1 MIKPNMIR
9 ITPATIAIIAFIM
22 EDPGAL
28 IHRARLGLK
37 NAPMPKSVTINP
49 TMRRMMFVIPMLS
62 ISVLLL
68 FHTPAFLPHR
78 P

>member
-1 MIKPNMIR
+1 M
-9 ITPATIAIIAFIM
+9 
-22 EDPGAL
+22 L
-28 IHRARLGLK
+28 
-37 NAPMPKSVTINP
+37 KSVTINP